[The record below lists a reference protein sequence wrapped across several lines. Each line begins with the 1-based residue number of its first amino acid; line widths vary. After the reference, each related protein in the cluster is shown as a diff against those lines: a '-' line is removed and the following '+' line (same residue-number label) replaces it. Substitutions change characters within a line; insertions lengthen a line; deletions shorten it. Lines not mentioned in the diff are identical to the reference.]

1 MYDRISNRLK
11 HNSNL
16 IYSCLW
22 WVITFSSLYAYYIF
36 FYYLGQPNLLNE
48 ELLCK
53 VKDMIR
59 NSALE
64 KLKSFKANA
73 MVKKEGYYW
82 KIRTIRTFICEK
94 MITFQKRI
102 SNAIEDD
109 DISIDLALTMDQTP
123 LSYVTPGKYIFN
135 PFGAK

>member
-1 MYDRISNRLK
+1 
-11 HNSNL
+11 
-16 IYSCLW
+16 
-22 WVITFSSLYAYYIF
+22 
-36 FYYLGQPNLLNE
+36 
-48 ELLCK
+48 
-53 VKDMIR
+53 
-59 NSALE
+59 
-64 KLKSFKANA
+64 
-73 MVKKEGYYW
+73 
-82 KIRTIRTFICEK
+82 